1 MEGGI
6 RFRGFLWLPEGVGG
20 RREVA
25 ARLRGRRRRRRM
37 ASVLVVKARVG
48 RGWGHGDGRARRVRV
63 WVSGRPQVP
72 EAPSVVR
79 RLGPLAEQE
88 GVLRI
93 SSLFRADHRLEVG
106 AVARAELREL
116 LDDAPLLG
124 VRRRGRRRRPRVPT
138 RRHGRETPASRVRAC
153 ARREGGARDFA
164 DATHRADSEK
174 FCDGGL
180 LDSGNGRFSGCAGE
194 IEGLFLGQGPFPAPK
209 LQPTCALE
217 AG

>member
-1 MEGGI
+1 
-6 RFRGFLWLPEGVGG
+6 
-20 RREVA
+20 
-25 ARLRGRRRRRRM
+25 M
-37 ASVLVVKARVG
+37 ASVLKARVG

-63 WVSGRPQVP
+63 WVSGRSQVP

-124 VRRRGRRRRPRVPT
+124 IRRRGRLEASAGPNPT
-138 RRHGRETPASRVRAC
+138 PWSRNSPASCVRAC

-164 DATHRADSEK
+164 DATHRADSET

-194 IEGLFLGQGPFPAPK
+194 IEGLFLSQGPFPAPK